1 MPTPNEIPNAK
12 EIILQA
18 LKNRHSLDHV
28 RILDGF
34 ILGEWKH
41 PAGNGKFARFKCGRL
56 DDYQVENVDDGKC
69 VVKYRGHYVNTV
81 KN

>member
-1 MPTPNEIPNAK
+1 MPTPNEIPNSK

-56 DDYQVENVDDGKC
+56 DDYAVENLDDGKC
-69 VVKYRGHYVNTV
+69 VVKYRGYYVNTV